1 MNSPFLR
8 RALLLD
14 AVATGTTGLLMLA
27 AAGVLQELLQVPGS
41 LLREAGIILL
51 PFAAVVLH
59 LGTRERPSERAVGT
73 VIVINVL
80 WVLASFGLLVSGAI
94 SPNILGYGLIVMQAV
109 AVAVFAELQY
119 VGLRRKRAAA
129 A

>member
-14 AVATGTTGLLMLA
+14 AVATGATGLLMLA
-27 AAGVLQELLQVPGS
+27 AAGILQELLQVPGS

-51 PFAAVVLH
+51 PFAAVVLY
-59 LGTRERPSERAVGT
+59 LGTRERPSERAVAT

-94 SPNILGYGLIVMQAV
+94 SPNILGYGFIVMQAV